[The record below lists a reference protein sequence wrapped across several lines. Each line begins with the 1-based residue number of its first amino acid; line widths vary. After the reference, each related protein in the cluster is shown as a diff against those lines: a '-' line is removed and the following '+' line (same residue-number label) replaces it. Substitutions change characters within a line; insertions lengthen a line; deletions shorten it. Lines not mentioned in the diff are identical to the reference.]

1 MTTIGS
7 FTRKPDGT
15 YEGSLATLTMRARL
29 RLVPLE
35 DKSSDKAPD
44 FRAYAG
50 RAELGAAWSKETPE
64 GQPYL
69 SVSLDDPSFAAPI
82 TAALFRTEGD
92 ADRHVLVW
100 NRPRRDT

>member
-35 DKSSDKAPD
+35 DKTSDKAPD
-44 FRAYAG
+44 YRVYAG
-50 RAELGAAWSKETPE
+50 RVELGAAWSRETGE
-64 GQPYL
+64 GTPYL

-92 ADRHVLVW
+92 PDRFVLVW
-100 NRPRRDT
+100 NRPRRE

>member
-7 FTRKPDGT
+7 FIRKPDGSF
-15 YEGSLATLTMRARL
+15 EGSLATLTMRARL

-35 DKSSDKAPD
+35 DKTSDKAPD
-44 FRAYAG
+44 FRVYAG
-50 RAELGAAWSKETPE
+50 RVELGAAWSKESAE
-64 GQPYL
+64 GASYL

-92 ADRHVLVW
+92 TDRFVLVW
-100 NRPRRDT
+100 NRPRRE

>member
-7 FTRKPDGT
+7 FTKKPDGS
-15 YEGSLATLTMRARL
+15 YEGRLTTLTMQARL
-29 RLVPLE
+29 RFVPVE
-35 DKSSDKAPD
+35 EKSSDKAPD

-50 RAELGAAWSKETPE
+50 RVELGAAWSKESAE
-64 GQPYL
+64 GNTPYL

-92 ADRHVLVW
+92 PGRYVLVW
-100 NRPRRDT
+100 NRPRRE